1 MEPDSHKHAMR
12 WNAYAQAA
20 GSVGQIVITL
30 LLVRLLDASD
40 FGRLALVYLV
50 SGLVALLDE
59 GSFSTRLIA
68 TEDQRSRSLNVVFWQ
83 ELLVGIGFSVIVVL
97 AAPSL
102 SIIYDQPDLTAYL
115 LTLAPV
121 FLITGP
127 RRFYQTLLVRDFDFR
142 GMGIVRMIA
151 VVVYICLTVVLAK
164 AGYGV
169 WSLVYGL
176 IVRMIIES
184 VGFSIA
190 GLSYFKPSRPP
201 VFSWKTGYGRPG
213 FAKVGERVLNY
224 IIERLDIIIIGKALG
239 ADALGVYD
247 VFKRLSIGL
256 YQQVVP
262 LVMRVGL
269 PILAKVQRQPTL
281 LAEAYLKQVRYI
293 CYILFPAYLFQALFA
308 EPIVALVFGEDWLAY
323 VPIFV
328 WISLLLLVRSI
339 GAPVNGLLMAR
350 GFIKRELIYSFAIV
364 AVLAAT
370 LLYFVQGG
378 LEAVVVAITWLYVA
392 LAIPVY
398 VWVVRPAGNVKAIA
412 YFKALVL
419 PFVVSA
425 VVLGGLR
432 LIYDHWLEAKPLGFL
447 ITLGLGS
454 FLVCV
459 LIFSQRKLGS
469 FVR

>member
-1 MEPDSHKHAMR
+1 MR
-12 WNAYAQAA
+12 WNAYAQVA
-20 GSVGQIVITL
+20 GAIGQIVITL

-68 TEDQRSRSLNVVFWQ
+68 TNDQRLRELNVVFWQ
-83 ELLVGIGFSVIVVL
+83 ELFVGIGFSLLVVIV
-97 AAPSL
+97 APSL
-102 SIIYDQPDLTAYL
+102 ALIYDQSDLTAYL
-115 LTLAPV
+115 LALAPV

-127 RRFYQTLLVRDFDFR
+127 RRFYQTLLVRDFAFQ
-142 GMGIVRMIA
+142 GMGVARMLA
-151 VVVYICLTVVLAK
+151 VVVYITFTVVLAK

-176 IVRMIIES
+176 IARMVIES
-184 VGFSIA
+184 IGFTVVGW
-190 GLSYFKPSRPP
+190 SYFKPNQPP

-213 FAKVGERVLNY
+213 LAKVGERVLNY
-224 IIERLDIIIIGKALG
+224 VIERLDIIIIGKALG

-269 PILAKVQRQPTL
+269 PVLAKLQNKPNEL
-281 LAEAYLKQVRYI
+281 SAAYLQQVRYI
-293 CYILFPAYLFQALFA
+293 CYLLFPAYLFQALFA
-308 EPIVALVFGEDWLAY
+308 EPIVALVFGKDWLPY
-323 VPIFV
+323 VPVFV
-328 WISLLLLVRSI
+328 WISLLLLVRGI

-350 GFIKRELIYSFAIV
+350 GFVKRELFYTFGVV

-378 LEAVVVAITWLYVA
+378 LEAVVVAVTWLYVA

-398 VWVVRPAGNVKAIA
+398 VWVVRPAGHVKALPYVKVLLA
-412 YFKALVL
+412 PLGVSVLVL
-419 PFVVSA
+419 GSLWF
-425 VVLGGLR
+425 
-432 LIYDHWLEAKPLGFL
+432 IYKHWLQATPAGFL
-447 ITLGLGS
+447 IVLTVALLLIVGLILRYRLKS
-454 FLVCV
+454 
-459 LIFSQRKLGS
+459 SS
-469 FVR
+469 TD